1 MTALAE
7 IDDMIHEDDEEENN
21 AILVKTDS
29 IEAQESPF
37 CGVDMDDM
45 TLPCGMGGAAA
56 TATLPRELISRLSLL
71 PDATTTTTA
80 DSKQTD
86 LVSSLYSDNL
96 TCLCGPGQLSEDEND
111 PIPSSVLSNPNRSI
125 CVVTTAALPWR
136 TGTAVNPLLRA
147 LYLVRFQREQAGGG
161 GASKGSVALVIPWLE
176 SSEER
181 EKLYGAA
188 NKFSDGPQGMK
199 EQELWIKQYAK
210 ERCNMEV
217 EANEL
222 KYIWY
227 PAFYLAGFG
236 SIFPKVDLCN
246 YIPGELVD
254 VAILEE
260 PEHLNW
266 FRMPDEEPG
275 SGCVSAATSSDADEQ
290 GVQEKVEKD
299 NESGDSSDDD
309 SITLNHNHTG
319 ENMPHNKFGWTHRFL
334 FVVGIVHTNY
344 EEYARQYGIGASLIA
359 APAIGALSALTM
371 RAYCHQVIKLSNTLP
386 SFAPGKECTCN
397 VHGVRRE
404 FLEDGSAVEGGDSDG
419 ETSPVYFIGKLVW
432 AKGFDVM
439 IELQELFRKK
449 TGDYFQIDIYGGG
462 PDETAI
468 TRAFHGR
475 NHASPSKRPSPTKD
489 SSSEMSAAPT
499 NPKDLNAAAVFA
511 NPNSLKTQSDET
523 IEQMKQLRPRLA
535 SDDVISQYL
544 NIGFEVSASK
554 ENITYVKE
562 NRDKSTDPLQILSDL
577 SGKSISTGVK
587 TSHALYN
594 IADSSIKEILT
605 LSFSKLKKK
614 VSGGEEPNFVFDP
627 PKSRYELRRHPI
639 PAMFPGVIDHAQ
651 LNNPSHKIFLNPSTS
666 EVLCTTSAEALA
678 MGKFVILPKHPS
690 NEFFLQFTNC
700 LAYDTLEECAEKL
713 KFALENDPT
722 PLSPEERR
730 IFTWEAA
737 TERLM
742 ESSLVSIKEAH
753 DRAANGM
760 DKTDA
765 RIAFWLAESGK
776 IGKIRGLFHK

>member
-7 IDDMIHEDDEEENN
+7 IDYMIHEDDEEENN

-71 PDATTTTTA
+71 PDATTTTA

-86 LVSSLYSDNL
+86 LVSSLYSYNL

-246 YIPGELVD
+246 YIPSELVD

-275 SGCVSAATSSDADEQ
+275 
-290 GVQEKVEKD
+290 
-299 NESGDSSDDD
+299 
-309 SITLNHNHTG
+309 
-319 ENMPHNKFGWTHRFL
+319 
-334 FVVGIVHTNY
+334 
-344 EEYARQYGIGASLIA
+344 
-359 APAIGALSALTM
+359 
-371 RAYCHQVIKLSNTLP
+371 
-386 SFAPGKECTCN
+386 
-397 VHGVRRE
+397 
-404 FLEDGSAVEGGDSDG
+404 
-419 ETSPVYFIGKLVW
+419 
-432 AKGFDVM
+432 
-439 IELQELFRKK
+439 
-449 TGDYFQIDIYGGG
+449 
-462 PDETAI
+462 
-468 TRAFHGR
+468 
-475 NHASPSKRPSPTKD
+475 
-489 SSSEMSAAPT
+489 
-499 NPKDLNAAAVFA
+499 
-511 NPNSLKTQSDET
+511 
-523 IEQMKQLRPRLA
+523 
-535 SDDVISQYL
+535 
-544 NIGFEVSASK
+544 
-554 ENITYVKE
+554 
-562 NRDKSTDPLQILSDL
+562 
-577 SGKSISTGVK
+577 
-587 TSHALYN
+587 
-594 IADSSIKEILT
+594 
-605 LSFSKLKKK
+605 
-614 VSGGEEPNFVFDP
+614 
-627 PKSRYELRRHPI
+627 
-639 PAMFPGVIDHAQ
+639 
-651 LNNPSHKIFLNPSTS
+651 
-666 EVLCTTSAEALA
+666 
-678 MGKFVILPKHPS
+678 
-690 NEFFLQFTNC
+690 
-700 LAYDTLEECAEKL
+700 
-713 KFALENDPT
+713 
-722 PLSPEERR
+722 
-730 IFTWEAA
+730 
-737 TERLM
+737 
-742 ESSLVSIKEAH
+742 
-753 DRAANGM
+753 
-760 DKTDA
+760 
-765 RIAFWLAESGK
+765 
-776 IGKIRGLFHK
+776 